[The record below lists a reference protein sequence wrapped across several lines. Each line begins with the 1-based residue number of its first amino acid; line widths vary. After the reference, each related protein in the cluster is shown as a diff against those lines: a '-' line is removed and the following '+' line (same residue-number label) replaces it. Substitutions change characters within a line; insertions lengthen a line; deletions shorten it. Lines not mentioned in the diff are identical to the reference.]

1 MKLLLIT
8 SIAEFSKEVKQILK
22 NTQVKAYSYRDVTG
36 YRDATEEA
44 INSNWFGSEMN
55 ENESVLFYAFVP
67 QQNVDS
73 IYAAIEEFNAK
84 QQTPSRIHIAII
96 NIEKSN

>member
-67 QQNVDS
+67 KRNVDS
-73 IYAAIEEFNAK
+73 IYVAIEEFNAK